1 MTRGIVPA
9 AGGYDELRSSFRWDL
24 PERFNIG
31 VACSDAHRAGDV
43 ALVEVSDDG
52 VRDWT
57 FGELSAL
64 SNRFAN
70 VLRELGVE
78 PGARVALV
86 LPQGIAAAVA
96 HLGIYKAGAVAL
108 PLSAL
113 FGPDALRHRLRDSD
127 TRLVVTCAGT
137 NDKVAPVAAEM
148 GVQVVV
154 DAGDVTAPHLSFRGL
169 LESASAAFAPVDTA
183 AEDPAYLVYTSGTTA
198 TPKGV
203 LHAHRSLFGH
213 LPCIELGNDRFPQPD
228 DRYWTPADWSWIG
241 ALMDAVLPSL
251 YYGVPVVAAPRARF
265 DPEWAARLIV
275 ETRIRN
281 AFIPPTAL
289 RLMKAAG
296 VTLPKGTL
304 RSVISGGETLGAD
317 VLEWGRKSLGL
328 TISEMY
334 GQTEANLL
342 IGNAPTLF
350 PPRPGS
356 MGRPYPG
363 HDVAVIDEDG
373 NDVEVGVDGE
383 IALRLPDPV
392 AFLGYFGASEAT
404 AEKTR
409 GGWLRTGDIAR
420 RDEDGYIWFLGRADD
435 LIISA
440 GYRISPLEVEQCLL
454 VHDAV
459 LSVAVVGVPD
469 ELRGQIVKAF
479 VVPVPSATR
488 GDELVRELQAF
499 VRERLAAYEYPRAVD
514 FVDELPQTVTG
525 KIRRAVLA
533 GRAAAEAG

>member
-1 MTRGIVPA
+1 
-9 AGGYDELRSSFRWDL
+9 
-24 PERFNIG
+24 
-31 VACSDAHRAGDV
+31 
-43 ALVEVSDDG
+43 
-52 VRDWT
+52 
-57 FGELSAL
+57 
-64 SNRFAN
+64 
-70 VLRELGVE
+70 
-78 PGARVALV
+78 
-86 LPQGIAAAVA
+86 
-96 HLGIYKAGAVAL
+96 
-108 PLSAL
+108 
-113 FGPDALRHRLRDSD
+113 
-127 TRLVVTCAGT
+127 
-137 NDKVAPVAAEM
+137 
-148 GVQVVV
+148 
-154 DAGDVTAPHLSFRGL
+154 
-169 LESASAAFAPVDTA
+169 
-183 AEDPAYLVYTSGTTA
+183 
-198 TPKGV
+198 
-203 LHAHRSLFGH
+203 
-213 LPCIELGNDRFPQPD
+213 
-228 DRYWTPADWSWIG
+228 
-241 ALMDAVLPSL
+241 MDAVLPSL
-251 YYGVPVVAAPRARF
+251 YYGVSIVAAPRARF

-296 VTLPKGTL
+296 VTVPEGTL

-317 VLEWGRKSLGL
+317 VLEWGRESLGV

-342 IGNAPTLF
+342 VGNAPTLF

-363 HDVAVIDEDG
+363 HDVGVIDDDG
-373 NDVEVGVDGE
+373 NDVEAGVDGE

-392 AFLGYFGASEAT
+392 AFLGYFGAPEAT

-454 VHDAV
+454 AHDAV
-459 LSVAVVGVPD
+459 LSAAVVGVPD

-488 GDELVRELQAF
+488 GDELVQELQAF
-499 VRERLAAYEYPRAVD
+499 VRERLAAYEYPRAVE